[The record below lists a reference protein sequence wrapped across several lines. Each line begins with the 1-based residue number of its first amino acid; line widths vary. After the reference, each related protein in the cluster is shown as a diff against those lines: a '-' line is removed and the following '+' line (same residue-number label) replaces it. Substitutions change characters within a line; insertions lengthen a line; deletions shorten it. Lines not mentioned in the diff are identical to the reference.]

1 MMIKKK
7 SQMNITAIRELFD
20 AGLFRGQVMYDEPM
34 SAHTS
39 LKIGGPVD
47 IMAIPEDPL
56 SLKNLLITANSAD
69 TPVIVI
75 GSGTNLLVSDSG
87 IRGVAISLASFDRIE
102 LTRGSDEDH
111 VQLFVNAGVPLSR
124 VINFAKDNGYSG
136 LEALVGIPG
145 SFGGA
150 VCMNAGSFGAEVKDV
165 IHSIAVMN
173 SKGDINILEKDE
185 IEFSYRS
192 SNLPEDSII
201 LSANVLLKKDNTD
214 DISERIRDF
223 LKRKKGTQ
231 PLGER
236 SAGCVFKNPEGDAA
250 GRLIDAARCKGMRM
264 GDVEVSTVHANY
276 FINRGRAT
284 CREFIELMENVITR
298 VKEQSG
304 IILDA
309 EIKIVGENIKT
320 RKINQKSNKG
330 INSGL

>member
-1 MMIKKK
+1 MK
-7 SQMNITAIRELFD
+7 ITAIRELFD
-20 AGLFRGQVMYDEPM
+20 AGLFRGEVIYDEPM

-69 TPVIVI
+69 TPVVVV

-102 LTRGSDEDH
+102 LTRGSDEDN
-111 VQLFVNAGVPLSR
+111 VLLFVNAGVPLAR
-124 VINFAKDNGYSG
+124 VINFAKEKGYSG

-150 VCMNAGSFGAEVKDV
+150 VCMNAGSFGTEIKDV
-165 IHSIAVMN
+165 INSVAVMN
-173 SKGDINILEKDE
+173 SKGELNILEKE
-185 IEFSYRS
+185 KIEFSYRS
-192 SNLPEDSII
+192 SDLPEDSII
-201 LSANVLLKKDNTD
+201 LSANVLLKKDNPD

-223 LKRKKGTQ
+223 LKRKKDTQ

-250 GRLIDAARCKGMRM
+250 GRLIEAAGCKGMKM
-264 GDVEVSTVHANY
+264 GDVEVSAVHANY

-284 CREFIELMENVITR
+284 CREFIELMENVINR
-298 VKEQSG
+298 VKEQFG
-304 IILDA
+304 ITLDS

-320 RKINQKSNKG
+320 NGINQKSNKE
-330 INSGL
+330 INS